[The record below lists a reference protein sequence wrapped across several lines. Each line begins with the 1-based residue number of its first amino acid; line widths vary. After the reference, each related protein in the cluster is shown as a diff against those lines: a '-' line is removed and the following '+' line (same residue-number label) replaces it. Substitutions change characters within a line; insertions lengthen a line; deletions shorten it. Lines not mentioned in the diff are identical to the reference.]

1 MNKEPFFSVIIPC
14 LNEEKSLPLL
24 LKDLSNQTL
33 QDFEVIIV
41 DGNSKDKTIE
51 KAKRYKKILPSLKII
66 NSKIRNVSVQR
77 NMGGE
82 EGIGKYLLFN
92 DADNRLPKHF
102 LEGVKYQQGVK
113 PTDMF
118 TTWCLPDS
126 KRRSDKVI
134 ATNLN
139 LLTETGLLLGNPGA
153 LGAMIGCKRKLFG
166 KIGGF
171 NPEVAFAEDTEFIR
185 QGYRKGYTFSILR
198 EPRYVYSL
206 RRFRKIGSLKLLQ
219 KYAILHLKIM
229 TDQKIDQ
236 KKEYPMG
243 GEYLEAETQTS
254 EFFKKLQ
261 AVFINKL
268 PKKKIVD
275 QIKELLSLEEGDS
288 KPTKRK

>member
-1 MNKEPFFSVIIPC
+1 MNKEPFFSIVIPC

-24 LKDLSNQTL
+24 LKDLTNQTL
-33 QDFEVIIV
+33 QDFEVIVV
-41 DGNSKDKTIE
+41 DGHSKDKTVE
-51 KAKRYKKILPSLKII
+51 YANKYKKSLPSLVILP
-66 NSKIRNVSVQR
+66 SKIRNVSVQR

-82 EGIGKYLLFN
+82 AGKGTYLLFN

-102 LEGVKYQQGVK
+102 LEGVKYHIGVK

-126 KRRSDKVI
+126 NRRSDKAI

-139 LLTETGLLLGNPGA
+139 LLTETGLLLGTPGA
-153 LGAMIGCKRKLFG
+153 LGAMIGCRRKIFG

-171 NPEVAFAEDTEFIR
+171 NPEVAFAEDSEFIR
-185 QGYRKGYTFSILR
+185 QGHRKGFSFSILR

-206 RRFRKIGSLKLLQ
+206 RRFRKIGTLKLLQ
-219 KYAILHLKIM
+219 KYAVLNLKIL
-229 TDQKIDQ
+229 TNQKVDQ

-243 GEYLEAETQTS
+243 GGYLEKTETTS
-254 EFFKKLQ
+254 NFFKDLRSI
-261 AVFINKL
+261 FIKKG

-275 QIKELLSLEEGDS
+275 QIKALLSLEES
-288 KPTKRK
+288 EN

>member
-1 MNKEPFFSVIIPC
+1 MNKEPFFSIVIPC

-33 QDFEVIIV
+33 QDFEVVVI
-41 DGNSKDKTIE
+41 DGHSKDKTVE
-51 KAKRYKKILPSLKII
+51 KANSFNKKLPFLSIHT
-66 NSKIRNVSVQR
+66 SKIRNVSVQR

-82 EGIGKYLLFN
+82 KARGKFLLFN

-102 LEGVKYQQGVK
+102 LEGVKYHISVK
-113 PTDMF
+113 PSDMF

-126 KRRSDKVI
+126 NRRSDKVI

-139 LLTETGLLLGNPGA
+139 LLTETGFLLGNPGA
-153 LGAMIGCKRKLFG
+153 LGAMIGCRRKIFG

-171 NPEVAFAEDTEFIR
+171 NPEISFAEDTEFIR
-185 QGYRKGYTFSILR
+185 QGYRKGYSFSIIH

-206 RRFRKIGSLKLLQ
+206 RRFRKIGTLKLLQ
-219 KYAILHLKIM
+219 KYAVLHLKIM

-243 GEYLEAETQTS
+243 GSYLKKAKTTS
-254 EFFKKLQ
+254 DFFKNLQ
-261 AVFINKL
+261 SVFIKKA
-268 PKKKIVD
+268 PKKKIYD
-275 QIKELLSLEEGDS
+275 QLKALLSLEES
-288 KPTKRK
+288 KPS

>member
-1 MNKEPFFSVIIPC
+1 MNKEPFFSIVIPC

-33 QDFEVIIV
+33 QDFEVIVV
-41 DGNSKDKTIE
+41 DGHSKDKTVE
-51 KAKRYKKILPSLKII
+51 KAQEFKKILPSLTILS
-66 NSKIRNVSVQR
+66 SKIRNVSVQR

-82 EGIGKYLLFN
+82 AARGVCLLFN

-102 LEGVKYQQGVK
+102 LEGVKYHQGVK

-126 KRRSDKVI
+126 KRRSDKSI
-134 ATNLN
+134 ATSLN
-139 LLTETGLLLGNPGA
+139 MLTEAGLRVGTPGA
-153 LGAMIGCKRKLFG
+153 LGAMIGCRRSIFG

-185 QGYRKGYTFSILR
+185 QGYRKGYSFSVIH

-206 RRFRKIGSLKLLQ
+206 RRFRKIGTLKLLQ
-219 KYAILHLKIM
+219 KYAVLNLKMM
-229 TDQKIDQ
+229 TNQKVDQ

-243 GEYLEAETQTS
+243 GEYLEKEETTS
-254 EFFKKLQ
+254 EFFKKLKS
-261 AVFINKL
+261 VIVKRN
-268 PKKKIVD
+268 PKGSIID
-275 QIKELLSLEEGDS
+275 QIRALISLEETD
-288 KPTKRK
+288 